1 MSPSEYQV
9 CQISSEHV
17 DGKVARW
24 QVLLAPG
31 KVMVKV
37 AKAFQIL
44 RWRV

>member
-1 MSPSEYQV
+1 MGPSRYQV
-9 CQISSEHV
+9 CRISFEHV

-24 QVLLAPG
+24 QVIFAPG

-37 AKAFQIL
+37 AKVFQTL